1 MFSFLIPQAL
11 NRLST
16 IQKELELLKTSEN
29 TFQTKRLGDL
39 SNMTANQLIQLQSQ
53 IRNDLKCIEEVCNL
67 YTNFSL

>member
-53 IRNDLKCIEEVCNL
+53 IRNDLKCIEEALIRQQN
-67 YTNFSL
+67 TA